1 MIPHDASHVESP
13 ICIVAIILHVQMYKF
28 FKQVRTISY
37 LIPHDD
43 QNDLLMYI
51 TMDVN
56 QIESFLFFGT
66 REASVTRQVAKVMI

>member
-1 MIPHDASHVESP
+1 MMHHMSK
-13 ICIVAIILHVQMYKF
+13 VQFVLLQLYSLMYKF

>member
-1 MIPHDASHVESP
+1 
-13 ICIVAIILHVQMYKF
+13 MYKF

-51 TMDVN
+51 TMDAN